1 MSTGIGTFAS
11 VATLLNPCEMV
22 LLIVSKMDSVHPHLV
37 RTAHNNFL
45 FGDNFRE
52 I

>member
-1 MSTGIGTFAS
+1 MSTGIGMFAS
-11 VATLLNPCEMV
+11 VVTFLSPCKMV
-22 LLIVSKMDSVHPHLV
+22 LLIVSKIDSVYPHLV